1 MFVFRLS
8 ETSRSALDRE
18 NRFGNLPIR
27 SRLCPLFAG
36 DPGVGGRHGASDRKG
51 VHGGSRGERRA
62 HPADAEV
69 RPQ

>member
-8 ETSRSALDRE
+8 ETSRSALDR
-18 NRFGNLPIR
+18 FGNLPIR
-27 SRLCPLFAG
+27 SHLCPLFAG
-36 DPGVGGRHGASDRKG
+36 DPGVGGRRGAGDRKG
-51 VHGGSRGERRA
+51 VYGGSRGERRA